1 MTTITTWGPEGF
13 TSYIY
18 GKINVAVVPHD
29 QARKLKYD
37 TQDDVTELCR
47 VNNAYSS
54 ILPLRL
60 IHIESPSDPPCDTEN
75 G

>member
-1 MTTITTWGPEGF
+1 MTTITTWGPKGF
-13 TSYIY
+13 ISSIY
-18 GKINVAVVPHD
+18 GRTNVAFVPHD

-37 TQDDVTELCR
+37 TQEDVTELNR
-47 VNNAYSS
+47 VNNCYSS